1 MKRLT
6 VCLALWALLA
16 APAAGAVRFAV
27 VGDYGRAG
35 AGELAVSQLVK
46 KLQPDLVIT
55 TGDNNYPDGCA
66 NTIDANIGQ
75 YYHEY
80 IYNYAGGYG
89 AGSATLRF
97 LPSLGN
103 HDYRCSPQPYL
114 DYFTLP
120 GNERYYDHQVGNV
133 HFFALD
139 SNPAGGGTSPASEQA
154 LWLKGKLAA
163 STATW
168 KLVFFHHP
176 PYSSGTHGPT
186 TQMRW
191 PFKSWGATA
200 VLAGHD
206 HTYERLHVDNL
217 PYFVNG
223 LGGVSRYP
231 FKTVLP
237 QSYLRFNANYGAMLV
252 EAHANV
258 LRFEFW
264 DVNGNLID
272 AYARFALSAPANL
285 GFRAV
290 GSSSV
295 GLTWG
300 DTSAAEK
307 GFRIELST
315 DGTNFVKRADT
326 ARDAAGATV
335 SGLSPKTTYH
345 LRVRAFNQTGV
356 SSPSNTVK
364 FTTL

>member
-1 MKRLT
+1 MRRLAG
-6 VCLALWALLA
+6 CLALWALVA

-27 VGDYGRAG
+27 IGDYGRAG

-46 KLQPDLVIT
+46 SFQPDLVIT
-55 TGDNNYPDGCA
+55 TGDNNYPNGCA
-66 NTIDANIGQ
+66 DTIDANIGQ

-89 AGSATLRF
+89 EGSAALRF

-103 HDYRCSPQPYL
+103 HDYGCSPQPYL

-133 HFFALD
+133 HFFAVD
-139 SNPAGGGTSPASEQA
+139 SNPQGGGTSTTSEQA
-154 LWLKGKLAA
+154 LWLKAGLAA

-168 KLVFFHHP
+168 KIVYFHHP
-176 PYSSGTHGPT
+176 PYSSGAHGST
-186 TQMRW
+186 TYMRW

-200 VLAGHD
+200 VIAGHD
-206 HTYERLHVDNL
+206 HTYERLHVEAL
-217 PYFVNG
+217 PFFVNG
-223 LGGVSRYP
+223 LGGNTRYNFVS
-231 FKTVLP
+231 VLP
-237 QSYLRFNANYGAMLV
+237 QSYMRFNANFGAMIV

-264 DVNGNLID
+264 DVNRNLVD
-272 AYARFALSAPANL
+272 AYARFGLAPPINLSAD
-285 GFRAV
+285 RV
-290 GSSSV
+290 TSS
-295 GLTWG
+295 GLRLVWG

-326 ARDAAGATV
+326 ARDADRAVV
-335 SGLSPKTTYH
+335 SGLSPKTTYY
-345 LRVRAFNQTGV
+345 LRVRAFGQAGV

-364 FTTL
+364 VMTL